1 MGKALSITFNKENC
15 GRLKNWEIIC
25 GKFVGRPGREAL
37 DLPFFGVGCFR
48 AARRFGASCFVSP
61 TPPER
66 Y

>member
-1 MGKALSITFNKENC
+1 M

-25 GKFVGRPGREAL
+25 GKFVRRPGRESVG
-37 DLPFFGVGCFR
+37 FFGVGCFR
-48 AARRFGASCFVSP
+48 AAHRFGASCFVSP